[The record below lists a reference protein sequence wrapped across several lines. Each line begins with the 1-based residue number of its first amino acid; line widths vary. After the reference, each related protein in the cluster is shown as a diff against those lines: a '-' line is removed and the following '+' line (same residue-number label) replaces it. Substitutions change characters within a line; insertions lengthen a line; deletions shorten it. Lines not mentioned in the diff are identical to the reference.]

1 MLSSCSH
8 VSVKVS
14 ALPHVLLRS
23 SEPLHKPGPHPDSIQ
38 MCSFLHPQ
46 EDRCRLKKGCK
57 ISTDGAFVKT
67 NKKSTKSASLKANW
81 QATISP
87 RTFITNRL
95 HLVSYY
101 TVIGRLLHQFGRE
114 QGMLGRVWPLGLRKE
129 KAYFLIGSSPLR
141 VQLTVVAERHLWS
154 QKRRQQKVHFQFELD
169 ISIINCNN
177 RSLILH
183 LRSDLYVN

>member
-38 MCSFLHPQ
+38 MCSFLYPQ

-57 ISTDGAFVKT
+57 ISTGGAFVKT

-87 RTFITNRL
+87 RTLKT
-95 HLVSYY
+95 
-101 TVIGRLLHQFGRE
+101 
-114 QGMLGRVWPLGLRKE
+114 P
-129 KAYFLIGSSPLR
+129 SSP
-141 VQLTVVAERHLWS
+141 TVSTWS
-154 QKRRQQKVHFQFELD
+154 HTILSLADFFISLVESRECWEEFDPLASGRRRRTF
-169 ISIINCNN
+169 
-177 RSLILH
+177 
-183 LRSDLYVN
+183 